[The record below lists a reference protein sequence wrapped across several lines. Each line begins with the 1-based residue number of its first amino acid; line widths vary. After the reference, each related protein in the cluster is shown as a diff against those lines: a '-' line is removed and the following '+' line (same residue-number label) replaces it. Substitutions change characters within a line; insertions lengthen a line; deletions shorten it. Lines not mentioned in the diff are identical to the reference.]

1 MSTYSHEPWLEVVH
15 PFPGESISSFLGRFE
30 RANVWTTY
38 QIGRVS
44 GIGAGVSRWK
54 NLYLNPFPKREE
66 LEALANV
73 VEVSADRLAE
83 MLPPLGEALKPRPIR
98 LCAACYAE
106 VPTHLIKWQF
116 QSVTACDRHNLHLL
130 QKCPKCKKPFDV
142 PATWE
147 DGTCQKCATL
157 FAEMVKHKGASRKRL
172 S

>member
-1 MSTYSHEPWLEVVH
+1 MPTYSHEPWLEVVN

-44 GIGAGVSRWK
+44 GLGAVVSRWK
-54 NLYLNPFPKREE
+54 KLYLNPFPKREE

-83 MLPPLGEALKPRPIR
+83 MLPPLGKTMKPRPIQ

-106 VPTHLIKWQF
+106 SPCHRIEWQF
-116 QSVTACDRHNLHLL
+116 KDAYKCDRHHLRL
-130 QKCPKCKKPFDV
+130 LLKCTNCKTPFPIPGLWV
-142 PATWE
+142 EGECLRCSLPFATMARRQQRVE
-147 DGTCQKCATL
+147 
-157 FAEMVKHKGASRKRL
+157 
-172 S
+172 

>member
-1 MSTYSHEPWLEVVH
+1 MPTYSHEPWLEVVN

-44 GIGAGVSRWK
+44 GLGAVVSRWK
-54 NLYLNPFPKREE
+54 KLYLNPFPKREE

-83 MLPPLGEALKPRPIR
+83 MLPPLGKTMKPRPIQ

-106 VPTHLIKWQF
+106 SPCHRIEWQF
-116 QSVTACDRHNLHLL
+116 KDAYKCDRHHLRL
-130 QKCPKCKKPFDV
+130 LLKCTNCKTPFPI
-142 PATWE
+142 PALWVE
-147 DGTCQKCATL
+147 GECLRCSLPFATM
-157 FAEMVKHKGASRKRL
+157 ARRQQRVE
-172 S
+172 